1 MALVINHR
9 IAARTTVTA
18 AAAASLVSQRLH
30 PSSTAQCI
38 NRATSIRP
46 STPRRIPRVSGAT
59 SLRPFHSQFH
69 PRLPTH
75 EYTNSQ
81 TAILTAALEH
91 IPAHGFTKEAL
102 IRGAHDVGFLDVS
115 IQLFPQQ
122 EMDLIL
128 YWLASRRGLLRGKV
142 ESGGLFEGL
151 PSSASVD
158 DKVKILILERLRMNR
173 DVIHRWQDALATMS
187 FPSNIPLSLSE
198 LHALASDILY
208 MAGDKSVD
216 SSWYTKRLAV
226 SSVYASAELVMTQDQ
241 SLDFAFT
248 EGFVQ
253 RRLEDSRAIGNKWA
267 DIKSYLGFVAGTA
280 VGLGRSW
287 GLKI

>member
-1 MALVINHR
+1 MHADLEIGIRRNTDIMLKLYELCVNYGNASTTIHASQTSSLSVRSTSTSFSEIKTIAHKMALVINHR

-173 DVIHRWQDALATMS
+173 DVIHRWQDVRPCS
-187 FPSNIPLSLSE
+187 P
-198 LHALASDILY
+198 
-208 MAGDKSVD
+208 
-216 SSWYTKRLAV
+216 V
-226 SSVYASAELVMTQDQ
+226 SSCPWFGGNVAEL
-241 SLDFAFT
+241 
-248 EGFVQ
+248 
-253 RRLEDSRAIGNKWA
+253 I
-267 DIKSYLGFVAGTA
+267 
-280 VGLGRSW
+280 
-287 GLKI
+287 

>member
-1 MALVINHR
+1 
-9 IAARTTVTA
+9 
-18 AAAASLVSQRLH
+18 
-30 PSSTAQCI
+30 
-38 NRATSIRP
+38 
-46 STPRRIPRVSGAT
+46 
-59 SLRPFHSQFH
+59 
-69 PRLPTH
+69 
-75 EYTNSQ
+75 
-81 TAILTAALEH
+81 
-91 IPAHGFTKEAL
+91 
-102 IRGAHDVGFLDVS
+102 
-115 IQLFPQQ
+115 
-122 EMDLIL
+122 
-128 YWLASRRGLLRGKV
+128 
-142 ESGGLFEGL
+142 
-151 PSSASVD
+151 
-158 DKVKILILERLRMNR
+158 
-173 DVIHRWQDALATMS
+173 MS